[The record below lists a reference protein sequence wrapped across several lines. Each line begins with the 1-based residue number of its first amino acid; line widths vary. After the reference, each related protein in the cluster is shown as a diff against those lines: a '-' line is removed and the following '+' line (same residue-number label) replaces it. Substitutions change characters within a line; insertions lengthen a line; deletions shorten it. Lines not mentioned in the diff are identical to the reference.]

1 MTFAGVNSV
10 GLRRRGYTDEQVRE
24 IEDIYRVLYVQN
36 NNLTKA
42 IELVRTTIPES
53 EMRETILKFIESSD
67 KGVIRGM
74 I

>member
-1 MTFAGVNSV
+1 
-10 GLRRRGYTDEQVRE
+10 VRE

-42 IELVRTTIPES
+42 IELVRNTIPPS
-53 EMRETILKFIESSD
+53 EMRENILNFIESSD